1 MELQKIIFGMVILLI
16 FTLSQSATAGGTQSE
31 KVMAKIL
38 VHLNH
43 FPSDNEKTQLSNILN
58 HSQSAQEKA
67 VATAILNLEHSA
79 RSSDKKELKKVMSD
93 SSVNPPLKDIAGVV
107 YRLNH
112 KPSSSDKKLL
122 TAILD

>member
-1 MELQKIIFGMVILLI
+1 MKLHKLIFSILLLSI
-16 FTLSQSATAGGTQSE
+16 FAVSQTVTAGGTQSE

-43 FPSDNEKTQLSNILN
+43 YPSDNEKTQLSNILN
-58 HSQSAQEKA
+58 HSQSAHEKA

-93 SSVNPPLKDIAGVV
+93 SSANPPLKDIAGVV

>member
-1 MELQKIIFGMVILLI
+1 MELHKVILSMVLLLI
-16 FTLSQSATAGGTQSE
+16 FSTSQTVFAGGTQSE

-43 FPSDNEKTQLSNILN
+43 YPSDNEKTQLSHILKQ
-58 HSQSAQEKA
+58 SQSAHEKA

-79 RSSDKKELKKVMSD
+79 RSSDKKELKKVMND

>member
-1 MELQKIIFGMVILLI
+1 MKLQKIIFSMVLFSIV
-16 FTLSQSATAGGTQSE
+16 TTSQAVIAGGTQSE
-31 KVMAKIL
+31 KIMAKIL

-43 FPSDNEKTQLSNILN
+43 YPSSNEKAQLSNILKQT
-58 HSQSAQEKA
+58 QSSHEKA
-67 VATAILNLEHSA
+67 VATAILHLEHSA
-79 RSSDKKELKKVMSD
+79 RSSDKKELKKVMND

>member
-1 MELQKIIFGMVILLI
+1 MKLQRIIFSMVLF
-16 FTLSQSATAGGTQSE
+16 FTFTISQAVVAAGTNSE
-31 KVMAKIL
+31 KIMAKIL

-43 FPSDNEKTQLSNILN
+43 YPSDSEKTQLSNILN
-58 HSQSAQEKA
+58 QSQSTHEKA

-79 RSSDKKELKKVMSD
+79 RSSDKKELKKVMND
-93 SSVNPPLKDIAGVV
+93 SGVNPPLKDIAGVV

>member
-1 MELQKIIFGMVILLI
+1 MKLQKIFFSMLLLSI
-16 FTLSQSATAGGTQSE
+16 FTVSQSVAAGGTKSE
-31 KVMAKIL
+31 KIMAKIL

-43 FPSDNEKTQLSNILN
+43 YPSDNEKTQLSNILN
-58 HSQSAQEKA
+58 HTQSASEKA